1 MRRVILQ
8 SKKHI
13 HPFNEAARDL
23 RVQNKP
29 LWLWQRDI
37 IAPYTLEER
46 EYPNWELAH
55 KREGNDRVETLVH
68 CDNLYFNEA
77 LVEEFIR
84 RGREGRKP
92 VRLAFHADDP
102 SIAFHVRPLSSAL
115 YEMGDLLLAD
125 MWYLPEGVAQSESA
139 TPLVVDTDARE
150 RGYYH
155 IPPYMATE
163 FGDLIY
169 QLPRKAFIIIESWV
183 HLFIAD
189 ILFGVFARGVNIE
202 DRINEDWRY
211 KIKILLRSLV
221 EQKQVLESSELV
233 QVGRNVNIDS
243 SARIHGPTIIGDNV
257 TIGAGT
263 VIDNCIIGNNVTVS
277 QGCQLMLSVVSDG
290 CFLPF
295 RASLFM
301 TSMMENSMVAQNT
314 CLQLCVI
321 GRDTFIGAGTTF
333 TDFNIL
339 PAPLKAYIGGRL
351 EKTNFIV
358 LGGCVGH
365 HCRLSSGLIFHPAR
379 TVESDVVLLA
389 SEDQYI
395 ISKNV
400 HYEDSDHFQYQE
412 KYPHPRL
419 YPRQQEMEKETA

>member
-8 SKKHI
+8 SKKQI
-13 HPFNEAARDL
+13 HPFNEPARDL

-46 EYPNWELAH
+46 EYPDWAFA
-55 KREGNDRVETLVH
+55 KRIETGDRTETFVH
-68 CDNLYFNEA
+68 RDNLFFNEELIA
-77 LVEEFIR
+77 EFIG
-84 RGREGRKP
+84 RGREGGQP
-92 VRLAFHADDP
+92 VRLAFRADDA
-102 SIAFHVRPLSSAL
+102 SIAFHVRPLSSSFH
-115 YEMGDLLLAD
+115 EEGDLLLAD
-125 MWYLPEGVAQSESA
+125 MWYLPEGVDQSDEA
-139 TPLVVDTDARE
+139 APLVVDTESKE

-202 DRINEDWRY
+202 DRINKDWRY

-233 QVGRNVNIDS
+233 QIGRNVNIDP

-257 TIGAGT
+257 TIGAGS

-277 QGCQLMLSVVSDG
+277 QGCQLMLSVVGDG

-301 TSMMENSMVAQNT
+301 TTMMENSMVAQNT

-339 PAPLKAYIGGRL
+339 PAPLKALIGGRL
-351 EKTNFIV
+351 EETNFIV

-365 HCRLSSGLIFHPAR
+365 HCRLGSGLTLHPAR
-379 TVESDVVLLA
+379 TVESDVVILPT
-389 SEDQYI
+389 DDRHI

-400 HYEDSDHFQYQE
+400 SYEDSDHFPYE
-412 KYPHPRL
+412 DRFPYPRL
-419 YPRQQEMEKETA
+419 YPRREERETQTT